1 MCRLR
6 AQLFT
11 RTCAVHDNMESCG
24 TTIAK
29 RRRVED
35 YDGDQ
40 WYSHAT
46 GPADGLAG
54 NTLRQH
60 KRHRSSVGDFDACLT
75 ERDDM
80 DEIMVDIYEPL
91 SPPLSEP
98 ETLPLPIAR
107 PLDGSG
113 SISVSKPA
121 GQLLPEDS
129 RIETESPSSILEYPA
144 MVSHILHPGQQ
155 ENALPGTAY
164 RNVKLVIEEIA
175 HQVGP
180 QSAFENKKNGLLALG
195 GIASTILLSGPSRQ
209 VLEVK
214 AQFETDGCIPQL
226 MLQIIQS
233 MTMEDLRS
241 LSEESM
247 YGVNFYLQLR
257 SSHERA
263 VEDYVAGFYD
273 FSLVLEAISQGIC
286 QR

>member
-1 MCRLR
+1 MI
-6 AQLFT
+6 
-11 RTCAVHDNMESCG
+11 NMEPCG
-24 TTIAK
+24 DTITK

-40 WYSHAT
+40 WYSHT
-46 GPADGLAG
+46 SGHADGL
-54 NTLRQH
+54 TSDTPRQH
-60 KRHRSSVGDFDACLT
+60 KRHRSSIGKLDAYMVEKEDT
-75 ERDDM
+75 
-80 DEIMVDIYEPL
+80 DEVMMDIYEPL

-107 PLDGSG
+107 PSDGSG

-121 GQLLPEDS
+121 GPLSLEDS
-129 RIETESPSSILEYPA
+129 CIGTESPSSILEYPA
-144 MVSHILHPGQQ
+144 MVSRILDPGQQ

-164 RNVKLVIEEIA
+164 RNVKLAIEGIA

-180 QSAFENKKNGLLALG
+180 QRAFETKKNGLLALG
-195 GIASTILLSGPSRQ
+195 AIASTILHSGPSRPA
-209 VLEVK
+209 LEVR
-214 AQFETDGCIPQL
+214 AQFERDGCIPLL
-226 MLQIIQS
+226 MLQVIQS

-241 LSEESM
+241 LSEESI
-247 YGVNFYLQLR
+247 YGGNFYLQLR